1 MHALQNPILMICI
14 ELYVLR
20 FFDIDL
26 VDIIDQLML
35 RINALN
41 I

>member
-1 MHALQNPILMICI
+1 MHALQNLMICI

-20 FFDIDL
+20 FFFDIDL
-26 VDIIDQLML
+26 VNIIDQLML

>member
-1 MHALQNPILMICI
+1 MICI

-20 FFDIDL
+20 IFDIHL
-26 VDIIDQLML
+26 VNIIDQLML

>member
-1 MHALQNPILMICI
+1 MICI

-20 FFDIDL
+20 IFFDIDL
-26 VDIIDQLML
+26 VNIIDPLML
-35 RINALN
+35 IINALN